1 MTDENK
7 IPADNQDNNEIN
19 KAEDGQAY
27 HASKTQE
34 DPEIKEEILLEQEE
48 NTDGAK
54 AKGQF
59 STKPSWK
66 RFLPSLLV
74 IALTALL
81 TFFATNYLTTGRF
94 PWQIHAQNAMSTQ
107 EISKL
112 QKTFSLITDGYIGDV
127 DREKLIDGALK
138 GMTEAVDDPYTT
150 YLHGDESSQLDQ
162 TIEANFEGIG
172 AQITVRDNQ
181 IVVISPIKGS
191 PAEKAGIQTD
201 DIIKSVNGESLE
213 GKNAQEAANM
223 IRGEAGSQ
231 VQLVIERG
239 DDQQELSLTRAE
251 IPLQTVY
258 SHQIEGH
265 PEIGLIQISS
275 FSEPTAKD
283 VQETVK
289 SMRDKGVKSFI
300 FDVRGNPG
308 GLLSSAI
315 QISNYFLADGD
326 TIVQIED
333 SQGNRKKIQADKS
346 KMGDF
351 KIDEPSVILIDK
363 GSASAS
369 EILAGALQQSAH
381 IPVIGSQSF
390 GKGTVQTVVKLD
402 DKDQL
407 KITYAHWLTPDGSW
421 IHKQG
426 ISPDIEAQLPDYS
439 ELSLVDGSQ
448 NYQLGEESD
457 KIKNIQAQLAL
468 LGYLE
473 SDQVQGKFDEQTQTA
488 LGAFQADHEL
498 EKTGQ
503 VNDETA
509 QALTR
514 ALRDYI
520 LAHDTQ
526 KDKAVDYLLDH
537 AQ

>member
-1 MTDENK
+1 MTDENRK
-7 IPADNQDNNEIN
+7 TEDNQENNEV
-19 KAEDGQAY
+19 KKTEDSQVS
-27 HASKTQE
+27 HASKAQTYS
-34 DPEIKEEILLEQEE
+34 EIKENIFQEQEE
-48 NTDGAK
+48 DSEKVND
-54 AKGQF
+54 KGQF
-59 STKPSWK
+59 SPKSSWT
-66 RFLPSLLV
+66 RFLSSLLV
-74 IALTALL
+74 IALTAIL
-81 TFFATNYLTTGRF
+81 TFFATNYLTTGRL
-94 PWQIHAQNAMSTQ
+94 PWQIHAQNTMSTQ

-112 QKTFSLITDGYIGDV
+112 QKTFSLITDSYIGDV
-127 DREKLIDGALK
+127 NREKLIDGALK

-239 DDQQELSLTRAE
+239 GDQQELSLTRAE

-258 SHQIEGH
+258 SHKIEGH

-289 SMRDKGVKSFI
+289 SMREEGVKSFI

-457 KIKNIQAQLAL
+457 KIKNIQAQLNL

-488 LGAFQADHEL
+488 LGAF
-498 EKTGQ
+498 
-503 VNDETA
+503 
-509 QALTR
+509 
-514 ALRDYI
+514 
-520 LAHDTQ
+520 
-526 KDKAVDYLLDH
+526 
-537 AQ
+537 